1 MTGSRPLAAV
11 LLLALL
17 SAASAATVEINN
29 RTGLELYF
37 VWVSESRT
45 EKWVDMLGLEILDAG
60 ETLEFQVD
68 RGYYDIRIEDSNW
81 DSYTVL
87 EIPLG
92 DDDVFVWNVSPS
104 DRDD

>member
-1 MTGSRPLAAV
+1 MNRFVTVFV
-11 LLLALL
+11 LLIVAAAAL
-17 SAASAATVEINN
+17 SATVEITN

-45 EKWVDMLGLEILDAG
+45 DKWVDMLGLEILDEG
-60 ETLEFQVD
+60 ETLEFVVD

-81 DSYTVL
+81 DTYTIL

-92 DDDVFVWNVSPS
+92 DNDVFVWNVSPS
-104 DRDD
+104 DRDR

>member
-1 MTGSRPLAAV
+1 MSGQSLKIAAFLVLAAT
-11 LLLALL
+11 
-17 SAASAATVEINN
+17 AASATVEITN

-45 EKWVDMLGLEILDAG
+45 DKWVDMLGLEILDMG
-60 ETLEFQVD
+60 ETLEFSVD

-81 DSYTVL
+81 DSYTIL

-104 DRDD
+104 DRDR

>member
-60 ETLEFQVD
+60 E
-68 RGYYDIRIEDSNW
+68 
-81 DSYTVL
+81 VL

>member
-1 MTGSRPLAAV
+1 MNRIPLKILCV
-11 LLLALL
+11 LLLALPVM
-17 SAASAATVEINN
+17 SATVEITN

-45 EKWVDMLGLEILDAG
+45 DKWVDMLGLEILDAG
-60 ETLEFQVD
+60 ETLEFTVD

-81 DSYTVL
+81 DSYTIL

-104 DRDD
+104 DRD